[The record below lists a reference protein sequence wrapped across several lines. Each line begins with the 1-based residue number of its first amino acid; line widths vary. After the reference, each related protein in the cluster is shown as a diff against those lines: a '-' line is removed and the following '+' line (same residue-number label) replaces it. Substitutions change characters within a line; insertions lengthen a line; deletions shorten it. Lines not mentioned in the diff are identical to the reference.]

1 MRQTGFLGLCRG
13 AVEFPGKALC
23 LLAARR
29 LRVQVPQRAAVVGF
43 NDLTGSD
50 PM

>member
-1 MRQTGFLGLCRG
+1 LK
-13 AVEFPGKALC
+13 FPGKALC

-43 NDLTGSD
+43 NDLAGSD
-50 PM
+50 PI